1 MKGKNREKTIVQTIL
16 NKISK
21 LCVFLQAEIHN
32 LMKKS
37 ILIAIAILAFGFM
50 ANAQEKKEESK
61 VKHLT
66 YKEFLSKVWDFEKD
80 ATTFTYKGKLPAVI
94 DFYANWCGPCRRV
107 APIMEK
113 LAEEYD
119 GKLLV
124 YKVNVDQEKELSS
137 TFQVKS
143 IPMVL
148 FVPMEGQPMMQVGA
162 MPEEGYR
169 KVIDEQLIK

>member
-1 MKGKNREKTIVQTIL
+1 
-16 NKISK
+16 
-21 LCVFLQAEIHN
+21 
-32 LMKKS
+32 MKKS
-37 ILIAIAILAFGFM
+37 IITALIVLALGIT

-80 ATTFTYKGKLPAVI
+80 PNTFNYKGKLPAVI
-94 DFYANWCGPCRRV
+94 DFYADWCGPCRRV
-107 APIMEK
+107 APIMERM
-113 LAEEYD
+113 AEEYD

-124 YKVNVDQEKELSS
+124 YKINTDQERELASA
-137 TFQVKS
+137 FQVRS

-148 FVPMEGQPMMQVGA
+148 FIPMEGQPMMQVGA

-169 KVIDEQLIK
+169 QVITEQLLK

>member
-1 MKGKNREKTIVQTIL
+1 
-16 NKISK
+16 
-21 LCVFLQAEIHN
+21 
-32 LMKKS
+32 MKKT
-37 ILIAIAILAFGFM
+37 ILIAIAILAFGFT

-66 YKEFLSKVWDFEKD
+66 YNEVLKKVWDFEKNPN
-80 ATTFTYKGKLPAVI
+80 TFIYKGELPAII
-94 DFYANWCGPCRRV
+94 DFYADWCGPCRRV

-124 YKVNVDQEKELSS
+124 YKVNTDQERGLSAA
-137 TFQVKS
+137 FQVKS

-148 FVPMEGQPMMQVGA
+148 FIPLEGQPMMQVGA
-162 MPEEGYR
+162 LPEEGYR
-169 KVIDEQLIK
+169 KVVEEQLIK